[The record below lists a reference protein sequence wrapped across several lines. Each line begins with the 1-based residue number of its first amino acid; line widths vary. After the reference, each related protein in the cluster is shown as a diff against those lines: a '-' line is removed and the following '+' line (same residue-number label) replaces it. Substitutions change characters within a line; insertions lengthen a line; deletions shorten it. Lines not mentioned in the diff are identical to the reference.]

1 MPEYEVTIG
10 LEVHAQVLTS
20 SKMFDGC
27 PAEYANTSPNTHVS
41 VVSLGL
47 PGALPV
53 INQRAIELA
62 ALSGLS
68 INCAVNHE
76 SVFARKSYIYPD
88 LPKGYQITQYDKPL
102 CSDGWLEIRTEAGE
116 VKRIGI
122 ERLHIEEDTGRN
134 VHLNDGSS
142 LVDLNR
148 SGVPLME
155 IVSKPDMTTPE
166 EARLYFEKL
175 HKTLVWIGVNTG
187 NMADGAMRC
196 DANISVRPVGQQ
208 HYGVKV
214 EIKNLNSFRAI
225 ERALV
230 YEIQR
235 QKDALAAGETI
246 VQETRGWNEE
256 REVTV
261 GQRSKEFAQDYRYF
275 PDPDLPPLLFNEE
288 WVDAR
293 QQELPELPDARRE
306 RFEAQY
312 GLGLQDAELLISNRA
327 VADYYERAVEVAS
340 ASGGNAKDVA
350 NWVVGELFRL
360 LKDAGEAFTALDDRM
375 PPQHIAEVLEMLA
388 KGTVNRTVAKQ
399 VFEESFQ
406 RGRGTSPANI
416 VAEKGLTQI
425 SDEDALVKIAREVI
439 ANNPKPVEQYRQG
452 KTSTIQFLV
461 GQVMKA
467 TKGQANPQTARSVLE
482 AELSSEE

>member
-27 PAEYANTSPNTHVS
+27 PADYANTPPNTHVS

-68 INCAVNHE
+68 INCAINHE

-196 DANISVRPVGQQ
+196 DANVSVRPVGQQ

-225 ERALV
+225 ERALI

-293 QQELPELPDARRE
+293 KQELPELPDARRE
-306 RFEAQY
+306 RFEVQY

-327 VADYYERAVEVAS
+327 VADYYERAVEVTS
-340 ASGGNAKDVA
+340 ARGGNAKDVA

-360 LKDAGEAFTALDDRM
+360 LKDAGETFTVLEGRM

-406 RGRGTSPANI
+406 RSASPANI

-467 TKGQANPQTARSVLE
+467 TKGQANPQTARAVLE
-482 AELSSEE
+482 AELSNEG